1 MKNAQITSS
10 SMWDGFHAPSLA
22 RLKRV
27 RTGRYV
33 GGWSARH
40 NNHQQWIQFDLRR
53 IYKITMLST
62 QGRKIVKQWVT
73 RYTLAHSVDC
83 VHFVPYK
90 QRDRLKVGMN
100 FVLIR
105 EEISFINH
113 ELNHLFIEKS
123 KPYYQLM

>member
-1 MKNAQITSS
+1 M
-10 SMWDGFHAPSLA
+10 
-22 RLKRV
+22 
-27 RTGRYV
+27 

-40 NNHQQWIQFDLRR
+40 NNHHQWILFDLRR

-105 EEISFINH
+105 EEISLINH
-113 ELNHLFIEKS
+113 EVNLFKNQNHIN
-123 KPYYQLM
+123 